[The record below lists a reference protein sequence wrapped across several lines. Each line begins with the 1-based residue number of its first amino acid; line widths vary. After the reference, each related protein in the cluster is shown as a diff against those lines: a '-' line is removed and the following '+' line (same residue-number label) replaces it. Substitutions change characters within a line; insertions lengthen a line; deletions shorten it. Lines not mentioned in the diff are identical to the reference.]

1 MLRQLGKIFSHVSRQ
16 WTSPEGN
23 NLFNHIRYISAT
35 AIRSGKLE
43 KAQQE
48 EKEKKLILHSDEYF
62 QQFSDQAKNQAL
74 FKSAVDCYL
83 QKENT
88 YRRGHVEFAYASI
101 KRMKDFGSN
110 KDLSSY
116 KKILEVFPKFK
127 MIPKNTW
134 QAEMM
139 HYPKQQQCAIDIMD
153 EMERNGEFFNFKSPK
168 DKYLLFFFSCCISF
182 CSCKSDFNKI
192 LIWNFT
198 IC

>member
-1 MLRQLGKIFSHVSRQ
+1 MSRQ
-16 WTSPEGN
+16 WTLLEGN
-23 NLFNHIRYISAT
+23 NFTDPIRNIST
-35 AIRSGKLE
+35 SAIRPGKLE

-62 QQFSDQAKNQAL
+62 QQFSDQAKSRAL

-83 QKENT
+83 QKENV
-88 YRRGHVEFAYASI
+88 YRRGHVEFAYAAL
-101 KRMKDFGSN
+101 KRMEDFGSA

-116 KKILEVFPKFK
+116 KKIMEVFPKYK

-153 EMERNGEFFNFKSPK
+153 EMERNGKFYNY
-168 DKYLLFFFSCCISF
+168 DL
-182 CSCKSDFNKI
+182 D
-192 LIWNFT
+192 
-198 IC
+198 